1 MKRSKVKGEFYCG
14 LSGLQVP
21 VPKYLF
27 PESYKDASRLTY
39 YASFFNSI
47 EINSTFYK
55 LPLATT
61 VTKWAQQVPDDF
73 KFTFKLWKEIT
84 HNKGLEFKESDVGK
98 FFLVAS
104 CAGDKKGCILIQ
116 FPPGNGKEN
125 FMQLEILLNC
135 IQKNNKVQKWNIAVE
150 FRNRSWYDEK
160 VYKLLNKYQ
169 VALVVQDIPKSS
181 TPMVDHQTDF
191 IYLRFHGPTGNY
203 RESYSDSFLSEYSS
217 YIKEWMEEGKNVF
230 TYFNNTMGDAI
241 NNAQTLNKEMLG

>member
-1 MKRSKVKGEFYCG
+1 MKRSKAKGKFYCG

-39 YASFFNSI
+39 YASLFNSI

-55 LPLATT
+55 LPLAAT
-61 VTKWAQQVPDDF
+61 VTKWAQQVPDEF

-84 HNKGLEFKESDVGK
+84 HNKGLEFKEPDVEK
-98 FFLVAS
+98 FFQVAS
-104 CAGDKKGCILIQ
+104 GAGDKKGCILIQ

-125 FMQLEILLNC
+125 IMQLEFLLSC
-135 IQKNNKVQKWNIAVE
+135 IQKNNNVPKWNIAVE

-160 VYKLLNKYQ
+160 VYKLLNKYKT
-169 VALVVQDIPKSS
+169 ALVVQDIPKSS
-181 TPMVDHQTDF
+181 TPMVDHETNF

-217 YIKEWMEEGKNVF
+217 YIKEWIEEGKNVYA
-230 TYFNNTMGDAI
+230 YFNNTMGDAI
-241 NNAQTLNKEMLG
+241 NNAQTLNKEMLE